1 MPRAIWSGAISFG
14 LVNIPVKLFSAV
26 KDNSVHFHM
35 LHGKDGV
42 RVRQQLV
49 CPLDDE
55 EVDRDEV
62 VKGYEVNPDQYVVVS
77 SEELDALAPKA
88 SRMIEILDFVGL
100 SEIDPLYYQHPYY
113 LIPDEQAGKAYGL
126 LVSSMKDSKRVGIGK
141 FVMRGK
147 EYLGALRPVGDV
159 LVLETMH
166 FADEV
171 IAVSDLDEEMP
182 EVTEPNEREMKLAGQ
197 LIDTLAASFEPK
209 QYQDDYREAVMD
221 LIQTK
226 AEGKEYVMPPAVE
239 EEGKVVD
246 LMSALEKSL
255 SRAREAQGAGDGGKK
270 AAGKKAKARAGAGTG
285 GRGGKRKAS

>member
-1 MPRAIWSGAISFG
+1 MARAIWSGAISFG

-26 KDNSVHFHM
+26 RDTNIHFHM

-55 EVDRDEV
+55 EVERDEV

-77 SEELDALAPKA
+77 SEELEDLAPKA

-113 LIPDEQAGKAYGL
+113 LVPDEQAGKAYGL

-147 EYLGALRPVGDV
+147 EYLGALRPVGEV

-171 IAVSDLDEEMP
+171 VALSDLDEEMP
-182 EVTEPNEREMKLAGQ
+182 EAAEPSEREMKLAGQ
-197 LIDTLAASFEPK
+197 LIDTLAASFDPA
-209 QYQDDYREAVMD
+209 QYRDDYRESVMD
-221 LIQTK
+221 LINAK
-226 AEGKEYVMPPAVE
+226 AEGKEYVMPPPVE
-239 EEGKVVD
+239 EEGKVID
-246 LMSALEKSL
+246 LMAALEKSL
-255 SRAREAQGAGDGGKK
+255 SRARDGKGDGGKAK
-270 AAGKKAKARAGAGTG
+270 PSKPAKKAKAGAAAS
-285 GRGGKRKAS
+285 GRGGKRKAG

>member
-14 LVNIPVKLFSAV
+14 LVNIPVKLYSAV
-26 KDNSVHFHM
+26 KDTNIHFHM
-35 LHGKDGV
+35 LHEKDGV

-62 VKGYEVNPDQYVVVS
+62 VKGYEINPDQYVVVS
-77 SEELDALAPKA
+77 SEELDELAPKA

-100 SEIDPLYYQHPYY
+100 SEIDPVYYDHPYY
-113 LIPDEQAGKAYGL
+113 LVPDEQAGKAYGL
-126 LVSSMKDSKRVGIGK
+126 LARSMTDSDRVGIGK

-147 EYLGALRPVGDV
+147 EYLGALRPVGGV

-171 IAVSDLDEEMP
+171 AQVSDLDEEMP
-182 EVTEPNEREMKLAGQ
+182 EATEPSERELKLARQ
-197 LIDTLAASFEPK
+197 LIDTLAASFEPTK
-209 QYQDDYREAVMD
+209 YHDDYKEAVMD
-221 LIQTK
+221 LINTK

-239 EEGKVVD
+239 EGGKVID
-246 LMSALEKSL
+246 LMSALEQSL
-255 SRAREAQGAGDGGKK
+255 TRAREAQGEGDEAKPAGKAEAK
-270 AAGKKAKARAGAGTG
+270 AASAGAR
-285 GRGGKRKAS
+285 GRKRKAG

>member
-1 MPRAIWSGAISFG
+1 MARAIWSVAISFG

-26 KDNSVHFHM
+26 RDTNIHFHM

-55 EVDRDEV
+55 EVERDEV

-77 SEELDALAPKA
+77 SEELEDLAPKA
-88 SRMIEILDFVGL
+88 SRTIEILDFVGL

-113 LIPDEQAGKAYGL
+113 LVPDEQAGKAYGL

-147 EYLGALRPVGDV
+147 EYLGALRPVGEV

-171 IAVSDLDEEMP
+171 VALSDLDEEMP
-182 EVTEPNEREMKLAGQ
+182 EAAEPSEREMKLAGQ
-197 LIDTLAASFEPK
+197 LIDTLAASFDPA
-209 QYQDDYREAVMD
+209 QYRDDYRESVMD
-221 LIQTK
+221 LINAK
-226 AEGKEYVMPPAVE
+226 AEGKEYVMPPPVE
-239 EEGKVVD
+239 EEGKVID
-246 LMSALEKSL
+246 LMAALEKSL
-255 SRAREAQGAGDGGKK
+255 SRARDGKGYGGKAK
-270 AAGKKAKARAGAGTG
+270 PSKPAKKAKAGAAAS
-285 GRGGKRKAS
+285 GRGGKRKAG

>member
-1 MPRAIWSGAISFG
+1 MARAIWSGAISFG

-26 KDNSVHFHM
+26 RDTNIHFHM

-55 EVDRDEV
+55 EVERDEV

-77 SEELDALAPKA
+77 SEELEDLAPKA

-113 LIPDEQAGKAYGL
+113 LVPDEQAGKAYGL

-147 EYLGALRPVGDV
+147 EYLGALRPVGEV

-171 IAVSDLDEEMP
+171 VALSDLDEEMP
-182 EVTEPNEREMKLAGQ
+182 EAAEPSEREMKLAGQ
-197 LIDTLAASFEPK
+197 LIDTLAASFDPA
-209 QYQDDYREAVMD
+209 QYRDEYRESVMD
-221 LIQTK
+221 LINAK
-226 AEGKEYVMPPAVE
+226 AEGKEYVMPPPVE
-239 EEGKVVD
+239 EEGKVID
-246 LMSALEKSL
+246 LMAALEKSL
-255 SRAREAQGAGDGGKK
+255 SRARDGKGDGGKAK
-270 AAGKKAKARAGAGTG
+270 PSKPAKKAKAGAAAS
-285 GRGGKRKAS
+285 GRGGKRKAG

>member
-1 MPRAIWSGAISFG
+1 MARAIWSGAISFG

-26 KDNSVHFHM
+26 RDTNIHFHM

-55 EVDRDEV
+55 EVERDEV

-77 SEELDALAPKA
+77 SEELEDLAPKA

-113 LIPDEQAGKAYGL
+113 LVPDEQAGKAYGL

-147 EYLGALRPVGDV
+147 EYLGALRPVGEV

-171 IAVSDLDEEMP
+171 VALSDLDEEMP
-182 EVTEPNEREMKLAGQ
+182 EAAEPREREMKLAGQ
-197 LIDTLAASFEPK
+197 LIDTLAASFDPA
-209 QYQDDYREAVMD
+209 QYRDDYRESVMD
-221 LIQTK
+221 LINAK
-226 AEGKEYVMPPAVE
+226 AEGKEYVMPPPVE
-239 EEGKVVD
+239 EEGKVID
-246 LMSALEKSL
+246 LMAALEKSL
-255 SRAREAQGAGDGGKK
+255 SRARDGKGDGGKAK
-270 AAGKKAKARAGAGTG
+270 PSKPAKKAKAGAAAS
-285 GRGGKRKAS
+285 GRGGKRKAG

>member
-1 MPRAIWSGAISFG
+1 MARAIWSGAISFG

-26 KDNSVHFHM
+26 RDTNIHFHM

-55 EVDRDEV
+55 EVERDEV

-77 SEELDALAPKA
+77 SEELEDLAPKA
-88 SRMIEILDFVGL
+88 SRTIEILDFVGL

-113 LIPDEQAGKAYGL
+113 LVPDEQAGKAYGL

-147 EYLGALRPVGDV
+147 EYLGALRPVGEV

-171 IAVSDLDEEMP
+171 VALSDLDEEMP
-182 EVTEPNEREMKLAGQ
+182 EAAEPSEREMKLAGQ
-197 LIDTLAASFEPK
+197 LIDTLAASFDPA
-209 QYQDDYREAVMD
+209 QYRDDYRESVMD
-221 LIQTK
+221 LINAK
-226 AEGKEYVMPPAVE
+226 AEGKEYVMPPPVE
-239 EEGKVVD
+239 EEGKVID
-246 LMSALEKSL
+246 LMAALEKSL
-255 SRAREAQGAGDGGKK
+255 SRARDGKGDGGKAK
-270 AAGKKAKARAGAGTG
+270 PSKPAKKAKAGAAAS
-285 GRGGKRKAS
+285 GRGGKRKAG